1 MWRADSLEKSNHLLI
16 LRLSTVILEPK
27 KIKSDAGKDWGHEEK
42 RVTEDE
48 MVVWYHLSKLQEI
61 VKDRE
66 VCHDAFT
73 GLQRVGHDLANEQQQ
88 KGNVFKLNFWITRS
102 KDFLNVFVIII
113 FKRKKNK
120 GEKAKKKIRK
130 FSESGGY

>member
-1 MWRADSLEKSNHLLI
+1 M
-16 LRLSTVILEPK
+16 
-27 KIKSDAGKDWGHEEK
+27 
-42 RVTEDE
+42 
-48 MVVWYHLSKLQEI
+48 
-61 VKDRE
+61 
-66 VCHDAFT
+66 
-73 GLQRVGHDLANEQQQ
+73 
-88 KGNVFKLNFWITRS
+88 FKLNFWITRS

>member
-1 MWRADSLEKSNHLLI
+1 MRWLDAIMDS
-16 LRLSTVILEPK
+16 
-27 KIKSDAGKDWGHEEK
+27 
-42 RVTEDE
+42 
-48 MVVWYHLSKLQEI
+48 VVMSLSKLQEI

-66 VCHDAFT
+66 VWHDAFT
-73 GLQRVGHDLANEQQQ
+73 GLQRVGRDLANEQQQ